1 MMPFAGID
9 IGSTMTKVVIA
20 DEQEKILA
28 SHIGPTGAE
37 HRHLA
42 LKVMDDTLRSLA
54 HSRAAGVGGVVSS
67 STYGKS
73 TSASPPPDRLG
84 ITPKAEGNDI
94 VKEITLENL
103 DFIVATGYGRI
114 NVPFADKQITEIT
127 CHARG
132 IRALFPSARII
143 IDIGGQDSKGIKLD
157 ADGKVANFVMNDKC
171 AAGTGRFLEVISET
185 LGINLTDMGDL
196 ALSADGIV
204 QISNTCTVFAEHEVT
219 SRLAEG
225 AGVAEIVAGLH
236 EAIAS
241 RVVNMTRHL
250 GIEKDVVVTGGGAK
264 NKGLIRAIAGKVG
277 FDVLT
282 PPEPFITGA
291 LGAALVGRDF
301 YNRGVRP
308 AREREKKEV
317 TFFT

>member
-1 MMPFAGID
+1 MPFAGID
-9 IGSTMTKVVIA
+9 IGSTMTKVVIV
-20 DEQEKILA
+20 DEKENIL
-28 SHIGPTGAE
+28 SSLIGPTGAR

-42 LKVMDDTLRSLA
+42 LKVIENAME
-54 HSRAAGVGGVVSS
+54 
-67 STYGKS
+67 
-73 TSASPPPDRLG
+73 
-84 ITPKAEGNDI
+84 KADLNFD
-94 VKEITLENL
+94 NL

-157 ADGKVANFVMNDKC
+157 AEGKVANFVMNDKC
-171 AAGTGRFLEVISET
+171 AAGTGRFLEVIAET
-185 LGINLTDMGDL
+185 LGINLTDMGEISL
-196 ALSADGIV
+196 QANGFV
-204 QISNTCTVFAEHEVT
+204 QISNMCTVFAEHEVT

-225 AGVAEIVAGLH
+225 AAIPEIVAGLH
-236 EAIAS
+236 EAIAG

-264 NKGLIRAIAGKVG
+264 NIGLIKAIEGKVG
-277 FDVLT
+277 FPVLT

-291 LGAALVGRDF
+291 LGAALTGGDF
-301 YNRGVRP
+301 FNHGIRP
-308 AREREKKEV
+308 DHERRMESVK
-317 TFFT
+317 FFS

>member
-1 MMPFAGID
+1 MPFAGID

-42 LKVMDDTLRSLA
+42 LKVMDETIKKAGLA
-54 HSRAAGVGGVVSS
+54 FDA
-67 STYGKS
+67 
-73 TSASPPPDRLG
+73 
-84 ITPKAEGNDI
+84 
-94 VKEITLENL
+94 L
-103 DFIVATGYGRI
+103 DFVVATGYGRI

-132 IRALFPSARII
+132 IRSLFPSARII

-157 ADGKVANFVMNDKC
+157 EAGKVANFVMNDKC

-196 ALSADGIV
+196 ALSAEGFV

-264 NKGLIRAIAGKVG
+264 NKGLVRAIAGKVG
-277 FDVLT
+277 FSVLT

-291 LGAALVGRDF
+291 LGAALVGKDF

-308 AREREKKEV
+308 AKERKKENV
-317 TFFT
+317 TFFS

>member
-1 MMPFAGID
+1 MPFAGMD
-9 IGSTMTKVVIA
+9 IGSTMTKVAIT
-20 DEQEKILA
+20 DEQGKILS

-42 LKVMDDTLRSLA
+42 LKVMDETVSK
-54 HSRAAGVGGVVSS
+54 AGLSFG
-67 STYGKS
+67 
-73 TSASPPPDRLG
+73 
-84 ITPKAEGNDI
+84 E
-94 VKEITLENL
+94 L

-114 NVPFADKQITEIT
+114 NVPFADRQITEIT

-132 IRALFPSARII
+132 IRSLFPSARII

-185 LGINLTDMGDL
+185 LGINLADMGDL
-196 ALSADGIV
+196 ALSANGFV

-264 NKGLIRAIAGKVG
+264 NKGLVRAIAGRVG
-277 FDVLT
+277 FPVLT

-291 LGAALVGRDF
+291 LGAALVGKDF
-301 YNRGVRP
+301 YDRGIRP
-308 AREREKKEV
+308 AKERKREDVK
-317 TFFT
+317 FFA

>member
-1 MMPFAGID
+1 MPFAGID
-9 IGSTMTKVVIA
+9 IGSTMTKVAIV
-20 DEQEKILA
+20 DDKENIL
-28 SHIGPTGAE
+28 SSLIGPTGAQ

-42 LKVMDDTLRSLA
+42 LRVTEETLQK
-54 HSRAAGVGGVVSS
+54 AGL
-67 STYGKS
+67 TF
-73 TSASPPPDRLG
+73 D
-84 ITPKAEGNDI
+84 
-94 VKEITLENL
+94 NL

-132 IRALFPSARII
+132 IRALFTSARII

-157 ADGKVANFVMNDKC
+157 AEGKVANFVMNDKC
-171 AAGTGRFLEVISET
+171 AAGTGRFLEVIAET
-185 LGINLTDMGDL
+185 LGINLTDMGEISL
-196 ALSADGIV
+196 RANGFV

-225 AGVAEIVAGLH
+225 AAIPEIVAGLH
-236 EAIAS
+236 EAIAG

-264 NKGLIRAIAGKVG
+264 NIGLIKAIEGKVG
-277 FDVLT
+277 FSVLT

-291 LGAALVGRDF
+291 LGAALVGKDF
-301 YNRGVRP
+301 FQRGVKPDHERR
-308 AREREKKEV
+308 REGV
-317 TFFT
+317 TFFS